1 MKLRTGFVSNSSS
14 SSFCILGFVA
24 DNETCRKVDF
34 ASREQRKRV
43 HTERGI
49 SNYMDE
55 KLIGIDASQIGN
67 DETPRQVKQELI
79 DVLQSLGVTVKFEDI
94 DWCKDGGYNG

>member
-1 MKLRTGFVSNSSS
+1 
-14 SSFCILGFVA
+14 
-24 DNETCRKVDF
+24 
-34 ASREQRKRV
+34 
-43 HTERGI
+43 
-49 SNYMDE
+49 MDE